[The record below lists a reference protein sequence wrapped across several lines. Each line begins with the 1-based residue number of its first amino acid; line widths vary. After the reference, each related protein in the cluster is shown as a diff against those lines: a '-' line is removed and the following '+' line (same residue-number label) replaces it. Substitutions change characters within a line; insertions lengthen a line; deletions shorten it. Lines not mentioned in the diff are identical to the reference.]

1 MKTNCVITIGRQ
13 FGSGGRYVGRMLAEK
28 LGIPFYDKELL
39 SEAAKQSGI
48 CEEIFEDHDE
58 KPTRSLLFNLVT
70 GMQVHGDAGSY
81 YMDMPLNHKIF
92 LAQFDAIRSIA
103 DKGPCV
109 IVGRCAD
116 YVLKDRPN
124 TISVFLKAEMQSK
137 VERAVKYYGVDPQK
151 AEDRIRKA
159 DKQRASYYNYYA
171 TATWGRREQL
181 RPVRGYGQ
189 ARRGG
194 HSGAHRP
201 LRRTAAGNAGSEE
214 VSMSKTLRRAALLV
228 LMTMLV
234 CAVAWASGDIDWD
247 TPAAGQNLSGNA
259 AVEMLKDY
267 IRRVNETLIS
277 SGAGKIDPCYELYPT
292 FASLGLNGAEFA
304 QHAEITVNMNATGI
318 TSLVLRMDN
327 LTNFAL
333 IGGALVQQTSPN
345 SITLDEAVSAV
356 QAYVRKVQESNG
368 NGVVESFEE
377 QPILLQGTQTR
388 LYGAYYPNQ
397 YHDNANWMQLTI
409 IFPQPGSVDGGL
421 LLNNDAGPTA
431 TPDPDG
437 DEISGYFPFDG
448 FQDSHL
454 EVFVTPT
461 PEPDSAA
468 MEP

>member
-1 MKTNCVITIGRQ
+1 
-13 FGSGGRYVGRMLAEK
+13 
-28 LGIPFYDKELL
+28 
-39 SEAAKQSGI
+39 
-48 CEEIFEDHDE
+48 
-58 KPTRSLLFNLVT
+58 
-70 GMQVHGDAGSY
+70 
-81 YMDMPLNHKIF
+81 
-92 LAQFDAIRSIA
+92 
-103 DKGPCV
+103 
-109 IVGRCAD
+109 
-116 YVLKDRPN
+116 
-124 TISVFLKAEMQSK
+124 
-137 VERAVKYYGVDPQK
+137 
-151 AEDRIRKA
+151 
-159 DKQRASYYNYYA
+159 
-171 TATWGRREQL
+171 
-181 RPVRGYGQ
+181 
-189 ARRGG
+189 
-194 HSGAHRP
+194 
-201 LRRTAAGNAGSEE
+201 
-214 VSMSKTLRRAALLV
+214 MSKTLRRAALLV

-234 CAVAWASGDIDWD
+234 CAVAWAFGDIDWD

-292 FASLGLNGAEFA
+292 FASLGLDGAELA

-368 NGVVESFEE
+368 NGVIASFEE
-377 QPILLQGTQTR
+377 QPILSQGTQTR

>member
-1 MKTNCVITIGRQ
+1 
-13 FGSGGRYVGRMLAEK
+13 
-28 LGIPFYDKELL
+28 
-39 SEAAKQSGI
+39 
-48 CEEIFEDHDE
+48 
-58 KPTRSLLFNLVT
+58 
-70 GMQVHGDAGSY
+70 
-81 YMDMPLNHKIF
+81 
-92 LAQFDAIRSIA
+92 
-103 DKGPCV
+103 
-109 IVGRCAD
+109 
-116 YVLKDRPN
+116 
-124 TISVFLKAEMQSK
+124 
-137 VERAVKYYGVDPQK
+137 
-151 AEDRIRKA
+151 
-159 DKQRASYYNYYA
+159 
-171 TATWGRREQL
+171 
-181 RPVRGYGQ
+181 
-189 ARRGG
+189 
-194 HSGAHRP
+194 
-201 LRRTAAGNAGSEE
+201 
-214 VSMSKTLRRAALLV
+214 MSKTLRRAALLV

-247 TPAAGQNLSGNA
+247 TPAAGQDLSGNA

-377 QPILLQGTQTR
+377 QPILSQGTQTR
-388 LYGAYYPNQ
+388 LYGAYYPN
-397 YHDNANWMQLTI
+397 
-409 IFPQPGSVDGGL
+409 QPGSVDGGL

>member
-1 MKTNCVITIGRQ
+1 
-13 FGSGGRYVGRMLAEK
+13 
-28 LGIPFYDKELL
+28 
-39 SEAAKQSGI
+39 
-48 CEEIFEDHDE
+48 
-58 KPTRSLLFNLVT
+58 
-70 GMQVHGDAGSY
+70 
-81 YMDMPLNHKIF
+81 
-92 LAQFDAIRSIA
+92 
-103 DKGPCV
+103 
-109 IVGRCAD
+109 
-116 YVLKDRPN
+116 
-124 TISVFLKAEMQSK
+124 
-137 VERAVKYYGVDPQK
+137 
-151 AEDRIRKA
+151 
-159 DKQRASYYNYYA
+159 
-171 TATWGRREQL
+171 
-181 RPVRGYGQ
+181 
-189 ARRGG
+189 
-194 HSGAHRP
+194 
-201 LRRTAAGNAGSEE
+201 
-214 VSMSKTLRRAALLV
+214 MSKTLRRAALLV

-267 IRRVNETLIS
+267 IRCVNETLIS

-327 LTNFAL
+327 LTSFAL

-377 QPILLQGTQTR
+377 QPILSQGTQTR

-468 MEP
+468 MEPLKMGGNEGQPWRENAQNITTFSTPIGM

>member
-1 MKTNCVITIGRQ
+1 MNTNSDID
-13 FGSGGRYVGRMLAEK
+13 EK
-28 LGIPFYDKELL
+28 KNLELL
-39 SEAAKQSGI
+39 
-48 CEEIFEDHDE
+48 
-58 KPTRSLLFNLVT
+58 RSR
-70 GMQVHGDAGSY
+70 
-81 YMDMPLNHKIF
+81 K
-92 LAQFDAIRSIA
+92 
-103 DKGPCV
+103 
-109 IVGRCAD
+109 
-116 YVLKDRPN
+116 
-124 TISVFLKAEMQSK
+124 
-137 VERAVKYYGVDPQK
+137 ERY
-151 AEDRIRKA
+151 ERRLERRKA
-159 DKQRASYYNYYA
+159 VNVVVSHNKQHDASNEMVYEA
-171 TATWGRREQL
+171 EA
-181 RPVRGYGQ
+181 P
-189 ARRGG
+189 
-194 HSGAHRP
+194 
-201 LRRTAAGNAGSEE
+201 
-214 VSMSKTLRRAALLV
+214 K
-228 LMTMLV
+228 
-234 CAVAWASGDIDWD
+234 
-247 TPAAGQNLSGNA
+247 LS
-259 AVEMLKDY
+259 
-267 IRRVNETLIS
+267 
-277 SGAGKIDPCYELYPT
+277 
-292 FASLGLNGAEFA
+292 
-304 QHAEITVNMNATGI
+304 VNMNATGI

-377 QPILLQGTQTR
+377 QPILSQGTQTR

>member
-1 MKTNCVITIGRQ
+1 
-13 FGSGGRYVGRMLAEK
+13 
-28 LGIPFYDKELL
+28 
-39 SEAAKQSGI
+39 
-48 CEEIFEDHDE
+48 
-58 KPTRSLLFNLVT
+58 
-70 GMQVHGDAGSY
+70 
-81 YMDMPLNHKIF
+81 
-92 LAQFDAIRSIA
+92 
-103 DKGPCV
+103 
-109 IVGRCAD
+109 
-116 YVLKDRPN
+116 
-124 TISVFLKAEMQSK
+124 
-137 VERAVKYYGVDPQK
+137 
-151 AEDRIRKA
+151 
-159 DKQRASYYNYYA
+159 
-171 TATWGRREQL
+171 
-181 RPVRGYGQ
+181 
-189 ARRGG
+189 
-194 HSGAHRP
+194 
-201 LRRTAAGNAGSEE
+201 
-214 VSMSKTLRRAALLV
+214 MSKTLRRAALLV

-267 IRRVNETLIS
+267 IRRVNETLVS

-368 NGVVESFEE
+368 NGVVEAFEE
-377 QPILLQGTQTR
+377 Q
-388 LYGAYYPNQ
+388 PNQ
-397 YHDNANWMQLTI
+397 YHDNANWMQMTI

>member
-1 MKTNCVITIGRQ
+1 
-13 FGSGGRYVGRMLAEK
+13 
-28 LGIPFYDKELL
+28 
-39 SEAAKQSGI
+39 
-48 CEEIFEDHDE
+48 
-58 KPTRSLLFNLVT
+58 
-70 GMQVHGDAGSY
+70 
-81 YMDMPLNHKIF
+81 
-92 LAQFDAIRSIA
+92 
-103 DKGPCV
+103 
-109 IVGRCAD
+109 
-116 YVLKDRPN
+116 
-124 TISVFLKAEMQSK
+124 
-137 VERAVKYYGVDPQK
+137 
-151 AEDRIRKA
+151 
-159 DKQRASYYNYYA
+159 
-171 TATWGRREQL
+171 
-181 RPVRGYGQ
+181 
-189 ARRGG
+189 
-194 HSGAHRP
+194 
-201 LRRTAAGNAGSEE
+201 
-214 VSMSKTLRRAALLV
+214 MSKTLRRAALLV

-292 FASLGLNGAEFA
+292 FASLGLDGAEFA

-333 IGGALVQQTSPN
+333 IGAALVQQTSPN

-377 QPILLQGTQTR
+377 QPILSQGTQTR

>member
-1 MKTNCVITIGRQ
+1 MLNVIIFLVGALIMFYMALRSVRARQQLRTKGVCVQATVSGTVQSRDGAAYVLE
-13 FGSGGRYVGRMLAEK
+13 FTTAGGSHRLQYPKPAKGKPFAEGSVVTLYYDPDAPEK
-28 LGIPFYDKELL
+28 MFVEGDKSVLGAELL
-39 SEAAKQSGI
+39 YTGI
-48 CEEIFEDHDE
+48 
-58 KPTRSLLFNLVT
+58 
-70 GMQVHGDAGSY
+70 G
-81 YMDMPLNHKIF
+81 
-92 LAQFDAIRSIA
+92 
-103 DKGPCV
+103 
-109 IVGRCAD
+109 
-116 YVLKDRPN
+116 
-124 TISVFLKAEMQSK
+124 
-137 VERAVKYYGVDPQK
+137 
-151 AEDRIRKA
+151 
-159 DKQRASYYNYYA
+159 
-171 TATWGRREQL
+171 
-181 RPVRGYGQ
+181 
-189 ARRGG
+189 
-194 HSGAHRP
+194 
-201 LRRTAAGNAGSEE
+201 
-214 VSMSKTLRRAALLV
+214 AALLV

-327 LTNFAL
+327 LTSFAL

-377 QPILLQGTQTR
+377 QPILSQGTQTR

>member
-1 MKTNCVITIGRQ
+1 
-13 FGSGGRYVGRMLAEK
+13 
-28 LGIPFYDKELL
+28 
-39 SEAAKQSGI
+39 
-48 CEEIFEDHDE
+48 
-58 KPTRSLLFNLVT
+58 
-70 GMQVHGDAGSY
+70 
-81 YMDMPLNHKIF
+81 
-92 LAQFDAIRSIA
+92 
-103 DKGPCV
+103 
-109 IVGRCAD
+109 
-116 YVLKDRPN
+116 
-124 TISVFLKAEMQSK
+124 
-137 VERAVKYYGVDPQK
+137 
-151 AEDRIRKA
+151 
-159 DKQRASYYNYYA
+159 
-171 TATWGRREQL
+171 
-181 RPVRGYGQ
+181 
-189 ARRGG
+189 
-194 HSGAHRP
+194 
-201 LRRTAAGNAGSEE
+201 
-214 VSMSKTLRRAALLV
+214 
-228 LMTMLV
+228 MTMLV

-267 IRRVNETLIS
+267 IRRVNETLVS

-327 LTNFAL
+327 LTSFAL

-377 QPILLQGTQTR
+377 QPILSQGTQTR

-468 MEP
+468 WSREKWAEMRNSYGEKMHRISLFSAHLLGCDGAVQLDALSVLREAVQTEQIQSGYCARAD

>member
-1 MKTNCVITIGRQ
+1 
-13 FGSGGRYVGRMLAEK
+13 
-28 LGIPFYDKELL
+28 
-39 SEAAKQSGI
+39 
-48 CEEIFEDHDE
+48 
-58 KPTRSLLFNLVT
+58 
-70 GMQVHGDAGSY
+70 
-81 YMDMPLNHKIF
+81 
-92 LAQFDAIRSIA
+92 
-103 DKGPCV
+103 
-109 IVGRCAD
+109 
-116 YVLKDRPN
+116 
-124 TISVFLKAEMQSK
+124 
-137 VERAVKYYGVDPQK
+137 
-151 AEDRIRKA
+151 
-159 DKQRASYYNYYA
+159 
-171 TATWGRREQL
+171 
-181 RPVRGYGQ
+181 
-189 ARRGG
+189 
-194 HSGAHRP
+194 
-201 LRRTAAGNAGSEE
+201 
-214 VSMSKTLRRAALLV
+214 MSKNLRRAALLV

-267 IRRVNETLIS
+267 IRRVNETLVS

-292 FASLGLNGAEFA
+292 FASL
-304 QHAEITVNMNATGI
+304 
-318 TSLVLRMDN
+318 VLRMDN

-333 IGGALVQQTSPN
+333 IGGALAQQTSPN

-377 QPILLQGTQTR
+377 QPILSQGTQTR

>member
-151 AEDRIRKA
+151 AEDRIARRISSA
-159 DKQRASYYNYYA
+159 LPTIIIMHRNV
-171 TATWGRREQL
+171 GRREQL
-181 RPVRGYGQ
+181 RPVRGHGQ

-214 VSMSKTLRRAALLV
+214 VNMSKTLRRAALLV

-259 AVEMLKDY
+259 AVERLKDY
-267 IRRVNETLIS
+267 IRGVNETLVS

-377 QPILLQGTQTR
+377 QPILSQGTQTR

-468 MEP
+468 M

>member
-1 MKTNCVITIGRQ
+1 
-13 FGSGGRYVGRMLAEK
+13 
-28 LGIPFYDKELL
+28 
-39 SEAAKQSGI
+39 
-48 CEEIFEDHDE
+48 
-58 KPTRSLLFNLVT
+58 
-70 GMQVHGDAGSY
+70 
-81 YMDMPLNHKIF
+81 MD
-92 LAQFDAIRSIA
+92 
-103 DKGPCV
+103 
-109 IVGRCAD
+109 
-116 YVLKDRPN
+116 
-124 TISVFLKAEMQSK
+124 
-137 VERAVKYYGVDPQK
+137 
-151 AEDRIRKA
+151 
-159 DKQRASYYNYYA
+159 
-171 TATWGRREQL
+171 
-181 RPVRGYGQ
+181 
-189 ARRGG
+189 
-194 HSGAHRP
+194 
-201 LRRTAAGNAGSEE
+201 
-214 VSMSKTLRRAALLV
+214 
-228 LMTMLV
+228 
-234 CAVAWASGDIDWD
+234 
-247 TPAAGQNLSGNA
+247 
-259 AVEMLKDY
+259 
-267 IRRVNETLIS
+267 
-277 SGAGKIDPCYELYPT
+277 
-292 FASLGLNGAEFA
+292 GAEFA

-356 QAYVRKVQESNG
+356 QAYVRRVQESNG

-377 QPILLQGTQTR
+377 QPILSQGTQTR